1 MEFYEKTVST
11 DVKYEGHILTVRV
24 DTVELHDGSKAIR
37 EIVEHSGGVAV
48 VAVDE
53 NGYIYMVKQFRKPY
67 NKVITELPAGKLNK
81 GENPL
86 QCGVRELEE
95 ETGLTADEFIPLG
108 SAYPSP
114 GYVEEELYLYLAL
127 GLHQGKSH
135 LDDGEFLSVEK
146 VHIDTLVE
154 KVMNNEIRDAK
165 TVIGIL
171 KADKYLKA
179 NR

>member
-1 MEFYEKTVST
+1 MEFYEKTIST
-11 DVKYEGHILTVRV
+11 NVKYEGHILTVRV
-24 DTVELHDGSKAIR
+24 DTVELNDGSKAIR
-37 EIVEHSGGVAV
+37 EIVEHAGGVAV
-48 VAVDE
+48 AAVDE
-53 NGYIYMVKQFRKPY
+53 NDFVYMVKQFRKPY

-81 GENPL
+81 GEAPL
-86 QCGVRELEE
+86 QCGIRELKE
-95 ETGLTADEFIPLG
+95 ETGLTADKFISLG

-127 GLHQGKSH
+127 GLQKGESH
-135 LDDGEFLSVEK
+135 LDEGEFLSVEK

-171 KADKYLKA
+171 KVDKYLKE
-179 NR
+179 NK